1 MNHCQLI
8 GHFDY
13 FGSST
18 ASKIGL
24 LNKKKKKKMEKK
36 IEGRTKT
43 KKGCEER
50 KREEKKGRS
59 FRNALI

>member
-1 MNHCQLI
+1 MNHSQLI

-24 LNKKKKKKMEKK
+24 LNKKKKKKNGEKN
-36 IEGRTKT
+36 R
-43 KKGCEER
+43 R
-50 KREEKKGRS
+50 
-59 FRNALI
+59 

>member
-1 MNHCQLI
+1 
-8 GHFDY
+8 
-13 FGSST
+13 
-18 ASKIGL
+18 
-24 LNKKKKKKMEKK
+24 MEKK